1 MIGDRRTHT
10 RSVLNPGPAPILD
23 WDGDGRAELVA
34 GADHGPIWYGKPEHF
49 GSPDGV
55 PDLLIGVGPRDDE

>member
-1 MIGDRRTHT
+1 M
-10 RSVLNPGPAPILD
+10 LYPGPVPILD